1 MQPMTA
7 HPHRLPVARPLAA
20 AAASA
25 LLLLGVGCS
34 SSSDD
39 ESSPTTT
46 STTAETA
53 PAGSSD
59 ELSEEEWRDQANAIC
74 AETAPAIM
82 EAFEAMDPASPT
94 PEQVDHVVTTLV
106 EVNHDTQERIEA
118 LTPPEALADQVEALL
133 AANADATAALEEQ
146 GPAALETL
154 DQIFAPANE
163 LATDLGLDACAG

>member
-1 MQPMTA
+1 MTA
-7 HPHRLPVARPLAA
+7 HPHHLPVARPLAA
-20 AAASA
+20 LAAST

-53 PAGSSD
+53 PAASSD
-59 ELSEEEWRDQANAIC
+59 ELSEDEWRDQANAIC
-74 AETAPAIM
+74 AETAPAIA

-106 EVNHDTQERIEA
+106 QVNLDTQERID
-118 LTPPEALADQVEALL
+118 ALAEPEELTDRVDALL
-133 AANADATAALEEQ
+133 AANADATATLEEQ
-146 GPAALETL
+146 GDDALDTL
-154 DQIFAPANE
+154 DQLFAPANE
-163 LATDLGLDACAG
+163 QATELGLDACAG